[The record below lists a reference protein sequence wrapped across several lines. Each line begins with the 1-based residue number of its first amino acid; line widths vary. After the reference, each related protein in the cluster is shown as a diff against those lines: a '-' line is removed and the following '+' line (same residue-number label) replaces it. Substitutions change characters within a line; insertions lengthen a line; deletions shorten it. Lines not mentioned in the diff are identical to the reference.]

1 MMAERAA
8 RRNGD
13 EQGADGVRLQ
23 QMMAGH
29 WAAQAV
35 YVATRLGI
43 PDLLA
48 DGPRACDEL
57 AAAAGAH
64 GPSLIRL
71 LRALAGLG
79 VFAEADD
86 GRFALTPM
94 GRLLQAGAPGTWR
107 AEVLLLGEVNYRAF
121 GDLLR
126 TVRFGE
132 TAFDHVYGTG
142 FYDYLAHH
150 PEAAGWFN
158 ECMTKTAAA
167 WVPAFVQAMD
177 FSDAN
182 TVVDMGGGDGG
193 LMAAVLRANPSL
205 RGVVF
210 DLPHAAEAASAVLA
224 AAGVGARATVVH
236 GDFLTTAPPG
246 GDVYILARVLLNWGD
261 YRASAILANCRRAMS
276 GRGRLVVVDVVLPP
290 RGGPLSGSLN
300 DLNLM
305 VMFPDAHQRTEEEF
319 RVLFAKA
326 GLTLTQIKPLSAPD
340 GLPLRVIEGIPA

>member
-132 TAFDHVYGTG
+132 PAFDPG
-142 FYDYLAHH
+142 
-150 PEAAGWFN
+150 
-158 ECMTKTAAA
+158 
-167 WVPAFVQAMD
+167 
-177 FSDAN
+177 
-182 TVVDMGGGDGG
+182 
-193 LMAAVLRANPSL
+193 
-205 RGVVF
+205 RGV
-210 DLPHAAEAASAVLA
+210 DRKS
-224 AAGVGARATVVH
+224 VV
-236 GDFLTTAPPG
+236 
-246 GDVYILARVLLNWGD
+246 
-261 YRASAILANCRRAMS
+261 
-276 GRGRLVVVDVVLPP
+276 
-290 RGGPLSGSLN
+290 
-300 DLNLM
+300 
-305 VMFPDAHQRTEEEF
+305 
-319 RVLFAKA
+319 
-326 GLTLTQIKPLSAPD
+326 
-340 GLPLRVIEGIPA
+340 